1 MEQLRSTV
9 HAPRRAIWGGVT
21 LIVLVGA
28 IHLLYAPGYFAIAAY
43 LGALF
48 YATTVGSVLVAC
60 GILRGARTWGW
71 SLGMLLVAGAFTG
84 YVASR
89 TIGLPMFPVQPWG
102 DPFGLTALLAEALFF
117 LLAWTVLRADR
128 HAPARP
134 VQALASPPSSAPA
147 TRSDDVAR
155 LSRYQGGADRARL
168 GRARAVGDAGA
179 QPPAPPGAMPRQD
192 QRNGV
197 GN

>member
-128 HAPARP
+128 HAPEPDPAD
-134 VQALASPPSSAPA
+134 PA
-147 TRSDDVAR
+147 TRFAAVQR
-155 LSRYQGGADRARL
+155 SRD
-168 GRARAVGDAGA
+168 AVGRRRTAL
-179 QPPAPPGAMPRQD
+179 QVPGWC
-192 QRNGV
+192 
-197 GN
+197 